1 MHQRCCIIGGG
12 GYFGQHVAREMQR
25 EGFHTVLLDLA
36 FVDVDRDGFMLD
48 ERKTTRIR
56 GSLLDQALLE
66 KALKKSSVC
75 LHIAAYGMSGAPAM
89 DPGKIF
95 EVNVHGTIL
104 AIQTCAQMNV
114 KKFVLASSV
123 GVVFSKKELHDAPE
137 DHPKPDSY
145 YSHYSESKNDAEEF
159 VLKANGAILQ
169 SCALRFR
176 GIYGPGEPRATTRA
190 AEAIAQGLYFAK
202 FEKTRDAMTQF
213 SGVDNSAKA
222 MALAARALFLKPD
235 VVGGQA
241 YTIVDGGE
249 PVSSWGFWN
258 PLIETLGQKPPR
270 WRIPYFLVIWG
281 VYFIELQFFFTKLF
295 APPLN
300 QLEVN
305 LMAITNTYS
314 IEKARRDLGYDPQN
328 NHDLTEVCKYYERYF
343 VSHPVHVYDTQ
354 KILTHILLFLGFLAM
369 AILVFFMF

>member
-25 EGFHTVLLDLA
+25 DGYHTVLLDLA
-36 FVDVDRDGFMLD
+36 FVDVDRDGFILD

-56 GSLLDQALLE
+56 GSLLDEALLE

-75 LHIAAYGMSGAPAM
+75 IHIAAYGMSGAPAM

-95 EVNVHGTIL
+95 EINVHGTMQ
-104 AIQTCAQMNV
+104 AMTACARFNV
-114 KKFVLASSV
+114 RKFVLASSV
-123 GVVFSKKELHDAPE
+123 GVVFTNEELHNSTE
-137 DHPKPDSY
+137 DHPKPDNY

-159 VLKANGAILQ
+159 VLKANGAVVQ

-176 GIYGPGEPRATTRA
+176 GIFGPGEPRSTNRA

-202 FEKTRDAMTQF
+202 FEKSRDALTQF

-222 MALAARALFLKPD
+222 MMLAARALFTKPE

-249 PVSSWGFWN
+249 PVKSWDFWN
-258 PLIETLGQKPPR
+258 PLIETLGQKPPKV
-270 WRIPYFLVIWG
+270 RIPYFLVIWG
-281 VYFIELQFFFTKLF
+281 VYLNEIFYFFTKLM

-305 LMAITNTYS
+305 LIAVTNTYS

-328 NHDLTEVCKYYERYF
+328 NHDLTEVCKYYSRYF
-343 VSHPVHVYDTQ
+343 LTHPVQVFDMP
-354 KILTHILLFLGFLAM
+354 KIFTHLALFLLS
-369 AILVFFMF
+369 ILIAVVLYYTF

>member
-36 FVDVDRDGFMLD
+36 FVDVDRDGFILD
-48 ERKTTRIR
+48 ERKLTRIR
-56 GSLLDQALLE
+56 GSLLDQDLLE

-75 LHIAAYGMSGAPAM
+75 IHIAAYGMSGAPAM

-95 EVNVHGTIL
+95 EVNVHGTMIAL
-104 AIQTCAQMNV
+104 QWCAKLNV

-123 GVVFSKKELHDAPE
+123 GVVFTNKELIDSTE
-137 DHPKPDSY
+137 DSPKPDRY
-145 YSHYSESKNDAEEF
+145 YSHYSESKADAEEF
-159 VLKANGAILQ
+159 VLRANGAIVQ
-169 SCALRFR
+169 TCALRFR
-176 GIYGPGEPRATTRA
+176 GIFGPGEPRSTTRA

-202 FEKTRDAMTQF
+202 FEKSDNALTQF

-222 MALAARALFLKPD
+222 MALAVKGLFMQPE

-241 YTIVDGGE
+241 YTIVDGGD
-249 PVSSWGFWN
+249 PVSSWGFWK
-258 PLIETLGQKPPR
+258 PLIETLGQKPPT
-270 WRIPYFLVIWG
+270 WRIPYFIVIWG
-281 VYFIELQFFFTKLF
+281 VYLNELIYFFTKLLV
-295 APPLN
+295 PPLN

-314 IEKARRDLGYDPQN
+314 IEKAKRDLGYDPQN
-328 NHDLTEVCKYYERYF
+328 NHDLTENN
-343 VSHPVHVYDTQ
+343 HV
-354 KILTHILLFLGFLAM
+354 LTEL
-369 AILVFFMF
+369 